1 MQLDKVITFLCVSPE
16 QVNEEDSDGEQEKDR
31 VEEESDDHSRC
42 AWLVSSIEVPVKL
55 GCVTHRCVWAVSE
68 TLRRQRL
75 EEKWE
80 KRTNL

>member
-42 AWLVSSIEVPVKL
+42 A
-55 GCVTHRCVWAVSE
+55 
-68 TLRRQRL
+68 
-75 EEKWE
+75 
-80 KRTNL
+80 